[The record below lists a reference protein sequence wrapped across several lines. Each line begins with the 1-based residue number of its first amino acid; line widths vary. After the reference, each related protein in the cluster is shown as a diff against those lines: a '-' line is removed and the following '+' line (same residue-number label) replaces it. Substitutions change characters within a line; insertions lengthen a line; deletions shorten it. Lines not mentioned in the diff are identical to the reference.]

1 MDGNHQSKE
10 ERMVQ
15 NVIKKIHWLGHDGFR
30 IDSGKVIYFDPF
42 QIKSAAPAD
51 IIFISH
57 DHFDHCSE
65 DDIKKIQK
73 KDTVIV
79 TDAATAQKLKGSIRV
94 VKPGDT
100 LTVDNIAVEVVPSY
114 NTNKAFHPKA
124 AGMLGFIVTIEGVR
138 IYHAGD
144 TDFIPEMNSIKTD
157 IALLPVSG
165 TYVMTA
171 EEAVQAALAIKPAVA
186 IPMHFNSIVGSEK
199 DAALFK
205 EKLAGKIE
213 VVVLRQE

>member
-1 MDGNHQSKE
+1 MI
-10 ERMVQ
+10 Q

-30 IDSGKVIYFDPF
+30 IDSDRVIYFDPF
-42 QIKSAAPAD
+42 QIKSTVPAD
-51 IIFISH
+51 IILISH
-57 DHFDHCSE
+57 EHFDHCSE

-79 TDAATAQKLKGSIRV
+79 TDAATAKKLKGNISV
-94 VKPGDT
+94 VKPGDN
-100 LTVDNIAVEVVPSY
+100 LTVDNIAIEVVPAY
-114 NTNKAFHPKA
+114 NTNKDFHPKA
-124 AGMLGFIVTIEGVR
+124 SGMLGFIVTIEGVR

-171 EEAVQAALAIKPAVA
+171 EEAVQAALAIKPAIA
-186 IPMHFNSIVGSEK
+186 IPMHFNAIVGSEK

>member
-1 MDGNHQSKE
+1 
-10 ERMVQ
+10 MVQ
-15 NVIKKIHWLGHDGFR
+15 DMIKKIHWLGHDGFK

-42 QIKSAAPAD
+42 QIKSAVPAD

-65 DDIKKIQK
+65 DDIKKIQT

-79 TDAATAQKLKGSIRV
+79 TDAVTAQKLKGSIRV
-94 VKPGDT
+94 VKPGDK
-100 LTVDNIAVEVVPSY
+100 LTVENVAIEVVPSY
-114 NTNKAFHPKA
+114 NTNKTFHPKA
-124 AGMLGFIVTIEGVR
+124 SGMLGFIVTIEGVR

-144 TDFIPEMNSIKTD
+144 TDFIPEMSSIKTD

-186 IPMHFNSIVGSEK
+186 IPMHFNAIVGSEK

-213 VVVLRQE
+213 VVILKQE

>member
-1 MDGNHQSKE
+1 MIQD
-10 ERMVQ
+10 
-15 NVIKKIHWLGHDGFR
+15 VIKKIHWLGHDGFR
-30 IDSGKVIYFDPF
+30 IDSEKVIYFDPF
-42 QIKSAAPAD
+42 QIKSAVPAD

-79 TDAATAQKLKGSIRV
+79 TDAATAKKLKGSIRV
-94 VKPGDT
+94 VKPGDKLAVGT
-100 LTVDNIAVEVVPSY
+100 IAVEVVPSY
-114 NTNKAFHPKA
+114 NTNKNFHPKA
-124 AGMLGFIVTIEGVR
+124 SGMLGFIVTIDGVR

-171 EEAVQAALAIKPAVA
+171 EEAVQAALAIKPAIA
-186 IPMHFNSIVGSEK
+186 IPMHFNAIVGSEK

>member
-1 MDGNHQSKE
+1 
-10 ERMVQ
+10 MVQ
-15 NVIKKIHWLGHDGFR
+15 NIIKKIHWLGHDGFR
-30 IDSGKVIYFDPF
+30 IDSDRIIYFDPF
-42 QIKSAAPAD
+42 QIKSAVPAD
-51 IIFISH
+51 IILISH

-79 TDAATAQKLKGSIRV
+79 TDATTAKKLQGSIEV

-100 LTVDNIAVEVVPSY
+100 LTVDTIAVEVVPSY
-114 NTNKAFHPKA
+114 NTNKTFHPKA
-124 AGMLGFIVTIEGVR
+124 SGLLGFIVTVEGVR

-144 TDFIPEMNSIKTD
+144 TDFIPEMNTIKAD

-186 IPMHFNSIVGSEK
+186 IPMHFNAIVGSEK

>member
-1 MDGNHQSKE
+1 MIQD
-10 ERMVQ
+10 
-15 NVIKKIHWLGHDGFR
+15 VIKKIHWLGHDGFR

-42 QIKSAAPAD
+42 QIKSAVPAD

-65 DDIKKIQK
+65 DDIKKIQT

-79 TDAATAQKLKGSIRV
+79 TDAITAKKLKGSIRV
-94 VKPGDT
+94 VKPGDK
-100 LTVDNIAVEVVPSY
+100 LTVGNIAVEVVPSY
-114 NTNKAFHPKA
+114 NTNKNFHPKA
-124 AGMLGFIVTIEGVR
+124 SGMLGFIVTIEGVR

-171 EEAVQAALAIKPAVA
+171 EEAVQAALAIKPAIA
-186 IPMHFNSIVGSEK
+186 IPMHFNAIVGSEK

>member
-1 MDGNHQSKE
+1 MIQD
-10 ERMVQ
+10 
-15 NVIKKIHWLGHDGFR
+15 VIKKIHWLGHDGFR
-30 IDSGKVIYFDPF
+30 IDSTKIIYFDPY
-42 QIKSAAPAD
+42 QIKSKVPAD

-79 TDAATAQKLKGSIRV
+79 TDAATAKKLKGTIKV
-94 VKPGDT
+94 VKPGDR
-100 LTVDNIAVEVVPSY
+100 LTVENIAVAVVPSY
-114 NTNKAFHPKA
+114 NTNKNFHPKA
-124 AGMLGFIVTIEGVR
+124 SGMLGFIITIDGVR

-144 TDFIPEMNSIKTD
+144 TDFIPEMSSIKTD

-171 EEAVQAALAIKPAVA
+171 EEAVSAALAIKPKVA
-186 IPMHFNSIVGSEK
+186 IPMHFAAIVGSEQ
-199 DAALFK
+199 DAKLFA
-205 EKLAGKIE
+205 EKLAGKVE
-213 VVVLRQE
+213 VVILKQE

>member
-1 MDGNHQSKE
+1 
-10 ERMVQ
+10 MVQ
-15 NVIKKIHWLGHDGFR
+15 NIIKKIHWLGHDGFR
-30 IDSGKVIYFDPF
+30 IDSDRIIYFDPF
-42 QIKSAAPAD
+42 QIKSAVPAD
-51 IIFISH
+51 IILISH

-79 TDAATAQKLKGSIRV
+79 TDATTAKKLQGSIEV

-100 LTVDNIAVEVVPSY
+100 LTVDTIAVEVVPAY
-114 NTNKAFHPKA
+114 NTNKTFHPKA
-124 AGMLGFIVTIEGVR
+124 SGLLGFIVTVEGVR

-144 TDFIPEMNSIKTD
+144 TDFIPEMNTIKAD

-186 IPMHFNSIVGSEK
+186 IPMHFNAIVGSEK

>member
-1 MDGNHQSKE
+1 MLQD
-10 ERMVQ
+10 
-15 NVIKKIHWLGHDGFR
+15 VIKKIHWLGHDGFR
-30 IDSGKVIYFDPF
+30 IDSGKVIYFDPY
-42 QIKSAAPAD
+42 QIKSAVPAD

-79 TDAATAQKLKGSIRV
+79 TDAITAQKLKGSIRV
-94 VKPGDT
+94 VKPGDK
-100 LTVDNIAVEVVPSY
+100 LTVENVAIEVVPSY
-114 NTNKAFHPKA
+114 NTNKTFHPKA
-124 AGMLGFIVTIEGVR
+124 SGMLGFIVTIEGVR

-171 EEAVQAALAIKPAVA
+171 EEAVQAALAIKPAIA
-186 IPMHFNSIVGSEK
+186 IPMHFNAIVGAEK

-205 EKLAGKIE
+205 EKLQGKVE
-213 VVVLRQE
+213 VVILKQE